1 MELQKVVDR
10 LGDLFEKEVYRA
22 LDLVLSLPDSDYKHD
37 MLHVSI
43 LSSKMIRFLSAL
55 CS

>member
-37 MLHVSI
+37 MLHVS
-43 LSSKMIRFLSAL
+43 LPEK
-55 CS
+55 CSLQK